1 MCCRFAILGGS
12 DEIAEIAVL
21 GNSRVRQQ
29 LIRLLLRMAAVRS
42 CVAAMMSSVA
52 GSAGLRRAFRRSVS
66 LVAAACLSMGGTLAH
81 FQG

>member
-42 CVAAMMSSVA
+42 CVAVMLSSVA
-52 GSAGLRRAFRRSVS
+52 ESAGSRRASVWTR
-66 LVAAACLSMGGTLAH
+66 LAGGSNGGNYCDVLAS
-81 FQG
+81 